1 MKIGKKDVMEYFL
14 IKKEGTTR
22 DAAEYIINKF
32 KSEGNAEEISYKEVY
47 KKVLYYIKI
56 LEEEGSIKRKEWFG
70 AWVFEFQNRA
80 II

>member
-14 IKKEGTTR
+14 IKKEGTIR
-22 DAAEYIINKF
+22 DVAEYLIKKYNIN
-32 KSEGNAEEISYKEVY
+32 ENINY
-47 KKVLYYIKI
+47 KKIYRCVLHYIRV

-80 II
+80 FI

>member
-1 MKIGKKDVMEYFL
+1 MKIGKKDIIEYFL

-22 DAAEYIINKF
+22 DVAEYIINKF
-32 KSEGNAEEISYKEVY
+32 KSEGNIEETSYKEVY
-47 KKVLYYIKI
+47 NKVLYYIKI